1 MSKECRVQLSRRQ
14 KLMRENYKVSRGLV
28 RACKTEIK
36 ENQCKSKASGSG
48 SQIKTVKLAAIL
60 LCLEEVG
67 HNEDAVIGGPCQA
80 EMTAHRKMLM
90 EDYNIS
96 PELVNACNEDI
107 ENNCKILGKKGN
119 NPGEVIHCLM
129 RAVME
134 QKVTDQKCTEALQTL
149 LLEADVASDWQV
161 DPILKKSCQDVVT
174 SACDPGNLT
183 PDAVMNCLMNQLV
196 SQSRHM
202 TKVCSE
208 RLLEIQYFMAR
219 DFSLDP
225 KLYRACHVEL

>member
-1 MSKECRVQLSRRQ
+1 MLIFCQNFFSKLF
-14 KLMRENYKVSRGLV
+14 
-28 RACKTEIK
+28 A
-36 ENQCKSKASGSG
+36 
-48 SQIKTVKLAAIL
+48 
-60 LCLEEVG
+60 EVG

-134 QKVTDQKCTEALQTL
+134 QKVTDQK
-149 LLEADVASDWQV
+149 VRV
-161 DPILKKSCQDVVT
+161 PILRKIS
-174 SACDPGNLT
+174 
-183 PDAVMNCLMNQLV
+183 
-196 SQSRHM
+196 
-202 TKVCSE
+202 
-208 RLLEIQYFMAR
+208 
-219 DFSLDP
+219 
-225 KLYRACHVEL
+225 

>member
-1 MSKECRVQLSRRQ
+1 MLIFCQNFFSKLF
-14 KLMRENYKVSRGLV
+14 
-28 RACKTEIK
+28 A
-36 ENQCKSKASGSG
+36 
-48 SQIKTVKLAAIL
+48 
-60 LCLEEVG
+60 EVG

-134 QKVTDQKCTEALQTL
+134 QKVTDQKVRISIFCENFR
-149 LLEADVASDWQV
+149 ESDFE
-161 DPILKKSCQDVVT
+161 KKPV
-174 SACDPGNLT
+174 
-183 PDAVMNCLMNQLV
+183 
-196 SQSRHM
+196 
-202 TKVCSE
+202 
-208 RLLEIQYFMAR
+208 
-219 DFSLDP
+219 
-225 KLYRACHVEL
+225 